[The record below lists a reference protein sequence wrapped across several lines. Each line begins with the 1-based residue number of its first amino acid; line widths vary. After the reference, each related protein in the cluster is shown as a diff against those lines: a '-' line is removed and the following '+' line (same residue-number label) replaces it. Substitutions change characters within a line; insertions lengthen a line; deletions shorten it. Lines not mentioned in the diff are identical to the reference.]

1 MRRPSGAVKCSKL
14 AALPTSSRYLIEIA
28 LRPLSPDIVGVFKG
42 FQIIIE
48 VPFEFA
54 QRDQLLGSMESK
66 FPGAA
71 LSIVHREVSHPTV
84 SEVLFRHDSAAEPGE
99 TESPPPGED
108 SEAVLFKATDALSAF
123 TKSGE

>member
-1 MRRPSGAVKCSKL
+1 MAPSNAPISPPCQPHVD
-14 AALPTSSRYLIEIA
+14 TLIEIA
-28 LRPLSPDIVGVFKG
+28 LCPLSLNILSVFKG

-108 SEAVLFKATDALSAF
+108 SEAVLLKATDALSAF